1 MNMQQAIKMTAAE
14 TALVDAYT
22 AQIGDLPGDGAVLSL
37 RDTLVHELK
46 TAGLPTR
53 RVEAWHYTDLRT
65 LLRAVPAADPA
76 AFA

>member
-14 TALVDAYT
+14 TALIDAYT

-37 RDTLVHELK
+37 RDTLVYELK

-53 RVEAWHYTDLRT
+53 R
-65 LLRAVPAADPA
+65 
-76 AFA
+76 